1 MKRRGLLYPVLVIL
15 GLWFGTAAPVAAQDL
30 STSTSTI
37 LTINQERL
45 FATSL
50 YGERVNADIEA
61 ASATLSAENRRIEA
75 DLTAE
80 EKSLTEQRPNLT
92 PEAFRLLA
100 DAFDEKVQTIR
111 RAQEVKTRELGRRLE
126 EERATYFKLIVPVLG
141 MLMKEHG
148 ATAILDRR
156 AIFISSEGV
165 DITGEAVR
173 RIDATLG
180 DGVAQPI
187 APEE

>member
-1 MKRRGLLYPVLVIL
+1 MKRRGLLFPVLVL
-15 GLWFGTAAPVAAQDL
+15 FGLWFGAAAPVAAQDQGA
-30 STSTSTI
+30 SSSTI

-45 FATSL
+45 FAASL
-50 YGERVNADIEA
+50 YGERVNSDIEA

-100 DAFDEKVQTIR
+100 DGFDEKVQAIR
-111 RAQEVKTRELGRRLE
+111 RAQELKTRELGRRLE
-126 EERATYFKLIVPVLG
+126 EERATYFKLIVPILG
-141 MLMKEHG
+141 TLMKEHG
-148 ATAILDRR
+148 ATVILDRR
-156 AIFISSEGV
+156 VIFISSEGV
-165 DITGEAVR
+165 DITDEAVR

-187 APEE
+187 VPDE

>member
-1 MKRRGLLYPVLVIL
+1 MGRRVFLYPVLVFL
-15 GLWFGTAAPVAAQDL
+15 GLWFGVAVPVVAQTQGTA
-30 STSTSTI
+30 SSTI

-45 FATSL
+45 FSASL
-50 YGERVNADIEA
+50 YGERVTTEIEA
-61 ASATLSAENRRIEA
+61 ASQTLSAENRRIES

-80 EKSLTEQRPNLT
+80 EKSLTEQRPKLT

-100 DAFDEKVQTIR
+100 DAFDGKVQAIR

-141 MLMKEHG
+141 TLMKEHG
-148 ATAILDRR
+148 ATVILDRR
-156 AIFISSEGV
+156 TIFISSEGG
-165 DITGEAVR
+165 DITDEAVR

>member
-1 MKRRGLLYPVLVIL
+1 MERRILLYPVLL
-15 GLWFGTAAPVAAQDL
+15 LFGLWFGAVAPVAAQERGAA
-30 STSTSTI
+30 TSPI

-45 FATSL
+45 FAASL
-50 YGERVNADIEA
+50 YGERVNSDVEA
-61 ASATLSAENRRIEA
+61 ASETLSAENRQIEA

-100 DAFDEKVQTIR
+100 DAFDEKVQAIR

-126 EERATYFKLIVPVLG
+126 EERATYFTLVVPILG
-141 MLMKEHG
+141 TLMKEHG

-156 AIFISSEGV
+156 VIFISSEGV
-165 DITGEAVR
+165 DITDEAIR

-180 DGVAQPI
+180 DGVAQPT
-187 APEE
+187 APDE

>member
-1 MKRRGLLYPVLVIL
+1 MGRRGLLYPVLLLV
-15 GLWFGTAAPVAAQDL
+15 GLWFGAAAPGAAQNPGA
-30 STSTSTI
+30 TSSTI

-45 FATSL
+45 FAASL
-50 YGERVNADIEA
+50 FGERVTGEIEV
-61 ASATLSAENRRIEA
+61 ASETLIAENRRIEA

-80 EKSLTEQRPNLT
+80 EKSLTDQRPKLT

-100 DAFDEKVQTIR
+100 DAFDKKVQAIR

-126 EERATYFKLIVPVLG
+126 EERAAYFKLIVPILG
-141 MLMKEHG
+141 ELMNEHG

-156 AIFISSEGV
+156 AIFISSDGV
-165 DITGEAVR
+165 DITDEAVR